1 MQVGKTIKIA
11 NLCSVLQKNK
21 IEELNQDKYL
31 QLSNMKE
38 KVRMIEI
45 LFVKL
50 NEVDCIRLKI
60 DVFSLLRP
68 YEIFEWNK
76 LFENTF
82 IIIIFILLIFFSV
95 IIGFLSSCDF
105 N

>member
-1 MQVGKTIKIA
+1 
-11 NLCSVLQKNK
+11 
-21 IEELNQDKYL
+21 
-31 QLSNMKE
+31 MKE
-38 KVRMIEI
+38 EVRMVEI

-50 NEVDCIRLKI
+50 NEIDCVRLKI

-68 YEIFEWNK
+68 YKIFKWNK

-82 IIIIFILLIFFSV
+82 IIIIFILFIFFSV
-95 IIGFLSSCDF
+95 IIGVLSSGDF